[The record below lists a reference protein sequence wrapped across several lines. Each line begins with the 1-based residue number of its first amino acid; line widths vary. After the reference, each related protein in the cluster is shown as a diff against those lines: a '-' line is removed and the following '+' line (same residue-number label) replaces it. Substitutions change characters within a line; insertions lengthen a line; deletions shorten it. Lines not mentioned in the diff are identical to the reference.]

1 MYTRESELT
10 HHGILGMK
18 WGVRRYQNSDG
29 TLTKPGR
36 KRYQNVWQRK
46 KELKTQYKTNR
57 KRASSRIERMQ
68 KENMMMN
75 DINCTRKIIRTR
87 QRISESYVKIW
98 TTSNIREVFFFIVH
112 N

>member
-36 KRYQNVWQRK
+36 KRYQNV
-46 KELKTQYKTNR
+46 
-57 KRASSRIERMQ
+57 
-68 KENMMMN
+68 
-75 DINCTRKIIRTR
+75 
-87 QRISESYVKIW
+87 
-98 TTSNIREVFFFIVH
+98 
-112 N
+112 

>member
-1 MYTRESELT
+1 MVHLLSLVEK
-10 HHGILGMK
+10 GIRTYDK
-18 WGVRRYQNSDG
+18 E
-29 TLTKPGR
+29 
-36 KRYQNVWQRK
+36 K

-87 QRISESYVKIW
+87 QRISESYVKI
-98 TTSNIREVFFFIVH
+98 
-112 N
+112 

>member
-1 MYTRESELT
+1 M
-10 HHGILGMK
+10 
-18 WGVRRYQNSDG
+18 
-29 TLTKPGR
+29 TK
-36 KRYQNVWQRK
+36 KK

-87 QRISESYVKIW
+87 QRISESYVKI
-98 TTSNIREVFFFIVH
+98 
-112 N
+112 